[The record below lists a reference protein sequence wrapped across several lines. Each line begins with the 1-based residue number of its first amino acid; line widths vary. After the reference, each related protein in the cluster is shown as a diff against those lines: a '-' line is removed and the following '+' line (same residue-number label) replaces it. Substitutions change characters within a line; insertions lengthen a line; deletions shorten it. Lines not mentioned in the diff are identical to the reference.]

1 MTGRGLQAW
10 REQYGFSQLELARG
24 LRVGIDTIIKWEREV
39 GSTLPPYLQ
48 TQLNPLAQKKE
59 EQADSQQENTT
70 ET

>member
-10 REQYGFSQLELARG
+10 REQYGFSQLELAHA

-39 GSTLPPYLQ
+39 GSSLPTYLQ
-48 TQLNPLAQKKE
+48 TQLNPLVEKKK

-70 ET
+70 GM